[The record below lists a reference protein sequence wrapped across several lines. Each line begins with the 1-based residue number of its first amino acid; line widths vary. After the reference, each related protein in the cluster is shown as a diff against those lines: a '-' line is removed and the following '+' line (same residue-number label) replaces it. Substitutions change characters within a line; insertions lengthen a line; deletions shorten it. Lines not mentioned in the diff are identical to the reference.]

1 MSSSSEKERQRNP
14 FLIPDV
20 GRIDPRG
27 IGSVYGIPQKKE
39 PDYIPFNS
47 RGRDFL
53 PRLCFNSGMLWLGG
67 FTAGSLYG
75 AREGYIGVYCLD
87 LFCYCCNNIHLIM
100 YIYSYDF

>member
-53 PRLCFNSGMLWLGG
+53 PRLCFNAGLLWLGG
-67 FTAGSLYG
+67 FTAGSFYG
-75 AREGYIGVYCLD
+75 AREGYIGM
-87 LFCYCCNNIHLIM
+87 FCDE
-100 YIYSYDF
+100 S